1 MIHEINAMKNFD
13 GPRAENFLAASPT
26 YPHVNS
32 TLCMREPV
40 MQFITPGVRSKWSK
54 IFLQA

>member
-1 MIHEINAMKNFD
+1 LMGQEQKIFLQHPRRIHVLI
-13 GPRAENFLAASPT
+13 
-26 YPHVNS
+26 
-32 TLCMREPV
+32 LCMRKPV